1 MTKRILSLILCLA
14 MCLSMIPTAAFA
26 AEVADDDFGSE
37 EVLTE
42 AADIVFAEEEALPE
56 AEEAPAETPEVPD
69 VLETEDDIP
78 EETPE
83 AVTEEEPAGEEP
95 VQELPEEETL
105 SALQQAI
112 RGHGFAYVIAQDDS
126 PVYDSA
132 DCRNAL
138 GTVSGWVLTE
148 DADSA
153 DSVAATFALEDG
165 TILRGFMRQN
175 RLDASRA
182 VFAAAELTLGTAAAE
197 ALAGDGVVPVA
208 AFTPKAEAPAAE
220 PAQTPEEPADAEE
233 ENEATEAPEET
244 VEEIPEETEEEVLLI
259 ADGMEAALAEAG
271 EYTPNIHYDPE
282 TDCIVWNNWVPDEG
296 RSIKKVYLDA
306 APVGHAEKGS
316 SAMETKETTTEVSL
330 PGIVLIENFLKGD
343 PRLYIDRQTNDLV
356 IDGIIP
362 VTVTYT
368 YSYSDDYGRTITD
381 AETLKGNVE
390 IHRTFIEEYPGKVNN
405 IRLTEKNNGEW
416 ELSWD
421 PAGTADQRA
430 KNLIRYYVQISCDAE
445 GTLMWDFT
453 ENKLVSP
460 TSGTHFTQ
468 DTDSTSITLPNF
480 YTAFKNIPYNWTQ
493 KIKVRIFAKV
503 YGSDLKIP
511 SELMSEWYTDF
522 TEDGF
527 HHQITK
533 WDTGTTEIKW
543 GDFNS
548 PQRFV
553 VSWNLD
559 STTDFLWGLEH
570 HVNNRNH
577 RLFLALYKTVDES
590 RPDVTDYIYRVP
602 LTIDRFLSGSADLT
616 DVVLQ
621 NGPGVYVAAVVETY
635 DNNDYYDMWY
645 YASEPRSYSP
655 GIRMTVTDPVGLQPD
670 GVYKTYTNNSVT
682 VGYGMSYGQELED
695 ITGRDS
701 FYWENY
707 INWSDVNANEYRYQS
722 VFNTAHA
729 SKQLMFREPGRYMV
743 QFRSVLLPEQNAQ
756 YSLGEIEKEIYI
768 LVQER
773 QTGNSAEITLNDT
786 LYPGLT
792 VLTGLDSKF
801 NVTGEHIGSFKVSSW
816 AVNGASAGDKMIT
829 LNAADKVQAN
839 IVIYPEKG
847 YKLPYGNFTVSF
859 NGETYKA
866 SVFPDRDGASVTL
879 PIPVS
884 CRHAGNLY
892 LDSESHWYVC
902 TKCGETYNHGEHD
915 WKFDRTEAGVETQ
928 KCSVCQQ
935 IQKVNNGK
943 TMPTSVSFEKPILFD
958 GEYLS
963 SVTIADAD
971 SHIVKGYDSHWTAH
985 NDEAFIYGSQIE
997 AGTIYDLHLK
1007 LALNDDYYVEDDR
1020 QTLGSI
1026 FKVYGMSLVS
1036 GEISGNLISLTY
1048 QERAVNRSYA
1058 AITLPVINDGTSL
1071 KTALESIVIDTDIKE
1086 VNIALGETG
1095 YDPVGDT
1102 GMYLELGSDGII
1114 RARNGMDLNQAA
1126 ENGKS
1131 YELKI
1136 YLWTALSK
1144 GYLGNEDIALNSSG
1158 NADKFFIMDASVN
1171 DCKMNR
1177 IVQASYSVGQGC
1189 DHVMEEFRENE
1200 IPVQC
1205 ETDGSYDRVMKC
1217 AVCGLEVSR
1226 QHITVPAE
1234 GHVYDN
1240 DDDPICNVCGTKR
1253 NLGISLPDGLYCAD
1267 IPDQLYTG
1275 KAIKPELQ
1283 VYYDGRLLTL
1293 GKDYT
1298 VKYGSKNT
1306 NVADKTAVNSKG
1318 KSIAPSVTITGKGN
1332 YKGTKTVYFSIVPAD
1347 LSYAPVSDIVAAK
1360 TGKPIKIAQT
1370 VYYNGKKL
1378 KAGKDYVIS
1387 TTTDRSGAITTADT
1401 SGYLYVVG
1409 IGNYTGSSSFS
1420 FTVTTDV
1427 LAGKVT
1433 ITKIPNQTYT
1443 GSDIKPAVE
1452 IKYNKQVVTDKFN
1465 VSYSSN
1471 KAVGTAAVTIEAK
1484 SGSGFAGE
1492 KSATFKII
1500 GRSISSAKLG
1510 LDGKG
1515 TLPSVTYYP
1524 GQKAMVDIDASCGL
1538 YLGDKKLSLNSGDY
1552 GAVYTNN
1559 IKAGTAK
1566 ITVSGN
1572 ASNGYT
1578 GSKTVKF
1585 KILPYDAG
1593 KDEYG
1598 RLTINGGAPV
1608 SVPYEKGGVKPKL
1621 VIKDGSAIL
1630 AEGKDYTLSYAN
1642 FAASAAANAAKAPT
1656 ITIKFKGNYSGTR
1669 NVTYTITNKAL
1680 SACTVTLDGMAVST
1694 KTNGWKQTKLT
1705 ITDTNGKK
1713 LAAGTDYDKNIRYYS
1728 DAACRNEITA
1738 ATLPADTIVYVKVVG
1753 IKNYAAST
1761 AVGSYRISKV
1771 KLSSAKA
1778 SIAAQ
1783 VYSGE
1788 PICPK
1793 ADEIKVTV
1801 GSGKNLKTLV
1811 PGVDYEV
1818 VPGSY
1823 AKNVNI
1829 GKASVTIRGLGDYTG
1844 TKVVSYT
1851 IAKRG
1856 FVWWLDLLNL

>member
-1 MTKRILSLILCLA
+1 MKKRIISLLLCLA

-26 AEVADDDFGSE
+26 AEVPEDDLTAE
-37 EVLTE
+37 EVFSE
-42 AADIVFAEEEALPE
+42 AEFTAEEALPE
-56 AEEAPAETPEVPD
+56 AVEAAQETPQPPAESGTENVIPEEIP
-69 VLETEDDIP
+69 EDIP
-78 EETPE
+78 EE
-83 AVTEEEPAGEEP
+83 AITEEEPADEPITGALPGETAD
-95 VQELPEEETL
+95 VPEEE
-105 SALQQAI
+105 I
-112 RGHGFAYVIAQDDS
+112 
-126 PVYDSA
+126 PV
-132 DCRNAL
+132 
-138 GTVSGWVLTE
+138 
-148 DADSA
+148 
-153 DSVAATFALEDG
+153 
-165 TILRGFMRQN
+165 
-175 RLDASRA
+175 
-182 VFAAAELTLGTAAAE
+182 
-197 ALAGDGVVPVA
+197 
-208 AFTPKAEAPAAE
+208 
-220 PAQTPEEPADAEE
+220 PEETVEVI
-233 ENEATEAPEET
+233 PEET
-244 VEEIPEETEEEVLLI
+244 VEEIPEETEEEVLLV

-282 TDCIVWNNWVPDEG
+282 KDCIVWNNWVPDEG
-296 RSIKKVYLDA
+296 KTITNIYLRAD
-306 APVGHAEKGS
+306 PVGHADEGS
-316 SAMETKETTTEVSL
+316 SAMTIKETTTEVSL
-330 PGIVLIENFLKGD
+330 PGIAQIVYFLDDD
-343 PRLYIDRQTNDLV
+343 PRLYVDRQTNDLV
-356 IDGIIP
+356 IDGFFS
-362 VTVTYT
+362 VSVSYH
-368 YSYSDDYGRTITD
+368 YSYKDDYGRTRTD
-381 AETLKGNVE
+381 VEKLTGTVE
-390 IHRTFIEEYPGKVNN
+390 IHRTFPEAYPGRVRN
-405 IRLTEKNNGEW
+405 IRLAEKNNGDW

-421 PAGTADQRA
+421 PTGTADQRA
-430 KNLIRYYVQISCDAE
+430 KNLIRYSVEIYCEVN
-445 GTLMWDFT
+445 GTLKWCFV
-453 ENKLVSP
+453 EKHLAPPESYAHNKLV
-460 TSGTHFTQ
+460 
-468 DTDSTSITLPNF
+468 TDQASITLPKELR
-480 YTAFKNIPYNWTQ
+480 TAFENIPYEWNKEIHVAIVPWVQ
-493 KIKVRIFAKV
+493 
-503 YGSDLKIP
+503 GSNLTSPQAIH
-511 SELMSEWYTDF
+511 SQETFTF

-527 HHQITK
+527 NGDSGYWLRSLIH
-533 WDTGTTEIKW
+533 W

-548 PQRFV
+548 PQKYV
-553 VSWNLD
+553 LSWDLTDTWVCKELD
-559 STTDFLWGLEH
+559 YHINKLGHTMWLSLLKLPDNSEDSPGYNGEH
-570 HVNNRNH
+570 
-577 RLFLALYKTVDES
+577 F
-590 RPDVTDYIYRVP
+590 IYDKQ
-602 LTIDRFLSGSADLT
+602 LTIEEFLSGSMDMTELI
-616 DVVLQ
+616 LQ
-621 NGPGVYVAAVVETY
+621 NGAGRYAARIVETSTATLFP
-635 DNNDYYDMWY
+635 DLESYYSD
-645 YASEPRSYSP
+645 ERTYSP

-670 GVYKTYTNNSVT
+670 RVYKIYTNESVT
-682 VGYGMSYGQELED
+682 VGYDMSYGQELED

-707 INWSDVNANEYRYQS
+707 INWSDVNANEYRYKS

-729 SKQLMFREPGRYMV
+729 SKQLMFREPGRYLV
-743 QFRSVLLPEQNAQ
+743 QFKSVLRPEKNAQ

-768 LVQER
+768 LVQGR
-773 QTGNSAEITLNDT
+773 QTANSAEITLNDT
-786 LYPGLT
+786 LYPGQT
-792 VLTGLDSKF
+792 VLNGLDSKF
-801 NVTGEHIGSFKVSSW
+801 NVTGEHIGSFKVNSW
-816 AVNGASAGDKMIT
+816 GVNGVSSGGKLIT
-829 LNAADKVQAN
+829 LSATDKVQADV
-839 IVIYPEKG
+839 VIYPEKG
-847 YKLPYGNFTVSF
+847 YKLPYGDFTVSF

-866 SVFPDRDGASVTL
+866 SVFPDGDGASVTL

-892 LDSESHWYVC
+892 LDSASHWYVC
-902 TKCGETYNHGEHD
+902 TKCGETYNHGTHD
-915 WKFDRTEAGVETQ
+915 WESFSMEGGVETQ
-928 KCSVCQQ
+928 KCSVCDQK
-935 IQKVNNGK
+935 QKVYNGK
-943 TMPTSVSFEKPILFD
+943 TMPTTVSFEKPILFD

-1136 YLWTALSK
+1136 YLWTAFSN

-1158 NADKFFIMDASVN
+1158 NADKFFIMDASV
-1171 DCKMNR
+1171 DGCKQSR
-1177 IVQASYSVGQGC
+1177 SVQASYSVGQGC
-1189 DHVMEEFRENE
+1189 DHVIEEYRENE

-1226 QHITVPAE
+1226 QHITIPAE

-1275 KAIKPELQ
+1275 KAIKPELT

-1370 VYYNGKKL
+1370 VNYKGKKL

-1443 GSDIKPAVE
+1443 GSDIRPAVE

-1471 KAVGTAAVTIEAK
+1471 KAVGTATVTIEAK

-1524 GQKAMVDIDASCGL
+1524 GQKATVDIDASCGL
-1538 YLGDKKLSLNSGDY
+1538 YLGDKKLSLNGGDY

-1559 IKAGTAK
+1559 IKAGIAK

-1713 LAAGTDYDKNIRYYS
+1713 LAAGTDYDKNIRYYY